1 MMIDILSFEG
11 YPIQVARN
19 GQEALE
25 KLRIDAGYLV
35 FLDLMM
41 PTMDGW
47 ALCQQLDSEPALR
60 ERHIVVI
67 VSALDNLEDVAPL
80 HADVI
85 MPKPFSVDDV
95 MNVIEPF
102 MQHS

>member
-11 YPIQVARN
+11 YPIQVAHN

-35 FLDLMM
+35 FLYLMM

-60 ERHIVVI
+60 ECHYCRDRVG
-67 VSALDNLEDVAPL
+67 SR
-80 HADVI
+80 
-85 MPKPFSVDDV
+85 
-95 MNVIEPF
+95 
-102 MQHS
+102 